1 MIVVRMLQSKTVA
14 RMNGYNGFGA
24 CGSGI
29 GPSEGVFTGAVVV
42 AMCGNF
48 SS

>member
-24 CGSGI
+24 CGLGI
-29 GPSEGVFTGAVVV
+29 GPSEGVFAGVVV
-42 AMCGNF
+42 GAMCVNF